1 MTSSTIVQVVTSVL
15 WNYGYAPIRIRS
27 FAMISTTLVQ
37 EISQLHA
44 DFCSALADST
54 RLILL
59 YALADGPRNVSEL
72 TQELG
77 QPQPTISRHLK
88 ILRDR
93 GLVVAL
99 RQGTMVQ
106 YSLAD
111 ARVID
116 ALDILRNI
124 MRDGIQKRASFIEEI
139 AT

>member
-1 MTSSTIVQVVTSVL
+1 MV
-15 WNYGYAPIRIRS
+15 
-27 FAMISTTLVQ
+27 STTLVQ
-37 EISQLHA
+37 EITELHA

-59 YALADGPRNVSEL
+59 YALADGPRNVTEL

-93 GLVVAL
+93 GLVIPI
-99 RQGTMVQ
+99 RQGMMVE

-111 ARVID
+111 HRVID
-116 ALDILRNI
+116 ALDILRSI
-124 MRDGIQKRASFIEEI
+124 MRDSIQKRASLVEVASI
-139 AT
+139 

>member
-1 MTSSTIVQVVTSVL
+1 
-15 WNYGYAPIRIRS
+15 
-27 FAMISTTLVQ
+27 MISSTLVQ
-37 EISQLHA
+37 EITQLHA

-59 YALADGPRNVSEL
+59 YSLADGPRNVTEL

-93 GLVVAL
+93 GLVVPPA
-99 RQGTMVQ
+99 RGTMVQ

-111 ARVID
+111 NRVIE
-116 ALDILRNI
+116 ALDILRSI
-124 MRDGIQKRASFIEEI
+124 MRDGIQKGASFIEEVSL
-139 AT
+139 